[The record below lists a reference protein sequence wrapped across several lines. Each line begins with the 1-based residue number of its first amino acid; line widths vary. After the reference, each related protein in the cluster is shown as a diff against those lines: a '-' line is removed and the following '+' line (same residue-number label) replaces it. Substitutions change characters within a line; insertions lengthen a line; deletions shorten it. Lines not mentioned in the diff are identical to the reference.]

1 MFGSKMILAKIVLG
15 KLVIRVGGGYMS
27 VEDFLDHYSK
37 VEYQKIHWTQEM
49 A

>member
-37 VEYQKIHWTQEM
+37 VEYQKIHWTQQM